1 MMINAYMLDPFSYIL
16 VDRERES
23 EEKKKESIARK
34 NGKER
39 MENVY
44 NLSLPP
50 EWWGGYFLIF
60 FSQNFFFLSVEL

>member
-1 MMINAYMLDPFSYIL
+1 MLDPFSFIL
-16 VDRERES
+16 VDIERERE
-23 EEKKKESIARK
+23 KKKRESKARK

-50 EWWGGYFLIF
+50 EWWVGT
-60 FSQNFFFLSVEL
+60 S

>member
-1 MMINAYMLDPFSYIL
+1 MLDPFSYIYIL
-16 VDRERES
+16 GRPRQREREKKR
-23 EEKKKESIARK
+23 EERERESIARK

-50 EWWGGYFLIF
+50 EWWVGT
-60 FSQNFFFLSVEL
+60 S

>member
-1 MMINAYMLDPFSYIL
+1 MINAYMLDPFSYIL
-16 VDRERES
+16 VDRERER
-23 EEKKKESIARK
+23 ERERAREKKRREREYSTK

-50 EWWGGYFLIF
+50 EWWVGT
-60 FSQNFFFLSVEL
+60 S

>member
-1 MMINAYMLDPFSYIL
+1 MINAYMLDPSPIYIYW
-16 VDRERES
+16 VDRDRERER
-23 EEKKKESIARK
+23 EKKREEGERESIARK

-50 EWWGGYFLIF
+50 EWWVGT
-60 FSQNFFFLSVEL
+60 S

>member
-1 MMINAYMLDPFSYIL
+1 MINAYMLDPFSYIL

-23 EEKKKESIARK
+23 EREKKKREREYSTK

-50 EWWGGYFLIF
+50 EWWVGT
-60 FSQNFFFLSVEL
+60 S

>member
-1 MMINAYMLDPFSYIL
+1 MGEKESK
-16 VDRERES
+16 REREREK
-23 EEKKKESIARK
+23 EERESIARK

-50 EWWGGYFLIF
+50 EWWVGTSEY
-60 FSQNFFFLSVEL
+60 FFFLKTSFFACCLVNFELYE